1 MKKLICAVL
10 CVCFMILSVTA
21 AFAAESNLMVDGTWS
36 IRVPASPTPYERFA
50 ANKLQS
56 ALSEVFGVSVAS
68 SADASAPYIAVGS
81 AGALDVSDIADNGY
95 RIRAVDGCIHIN
107 GTGTRGLQVG
117 AYRFLEEF
125 CGRKVYTAQI
135 TELPK
140 AQSITVP
147 ADTDIRYEPY
157 FEYTET
163 DWRCGSSDIA
173 EFSMANGM
181 FGGMYRSL
189 SAEMGGT
196 IRYIGGFCHTMGS
209 LCETANYKDTHPEYL
224 ALHDGERTTD
234 QPCLMNPDVL
244 EIAKKN
250 VLKILRE
257 QHDPN
262 ASLQIVSVTQNDNY
276 HFCQCEACKAFEAAH
291 GGVQSATML
300 YFVNQIA
307 DVVKEAGYNNVAVDT
322 FAYQYTRQ
330 APTGI
335 VPRDNVIVR
344 LCTIE
349 CCFAHALDDPSC
361 SRNTALMQD
370 LRDWS
375 AICDRL
381 YIWDYTTNYAHTCL
395 VFPDFGVIQRNIQVF
410 YEHSVKGIYEEG
422 NYYMASCDA
431 EFGDLRLYMIAKCL
445 QNPYCDLDAEI
456 DGFLAAY
463 YGNGWKHI
471 RKAVDLY
478 TEKAGDKDGH
488 LMIYVGSK
496 QSLQL
501 KERDVSVLDRCWAD
515 AMREAETDTQKEH
528 IARSELS
535 WRFWKASRKKSE
547 FSLLNPNRYAEKEK
561 LFRDLQAFGV
571 TTLSEGGHND
581 YLDCICIKY
590 APADEWNDYEAG
602 ERGAETRVFFGRIL
616 EALMP
621 ILTLGGVYYK
631 LYQRIYQR

>member
-1 MKKLICAVL
+1 MKKLVCIGL

-21 AFAAESNLMVDGTWS
+21 AFAAETNLTVDATWS
-36 IRVPASPTPYERFA
+36 IRIPASPTSYETFA
-50 ANKLQS
+50 AGKLQS
-56 ALSEVFGVSVAS
+56 VLTEVFGASVTA
-68 SADASAPYIAVGS
+68 SADASEPYIAVGS
-81 AGALDVSDIADNGY
+81 AAETDISDVAANGY
-95 RIRAVDGCIHIN
+95 RIQVIDGNIHIG
-107 GTGTRGLQVG
+107 GTGTRGLQIG

-135 TELPK
+135 TVLPK
-140 AQSITVP
+140 AQSVIVP
-147 ADTDIRYEPY
+147 ADTDIVYAPF

-181 FGGMYRSL
+181 HGGSYRSL

-196 IRYIGGFCHTMGS
+196 IRYIGGFCHTMGA
-209 LCETANYKDTHPEYL
+209 LCETAKYKDSHPEYL
-224 ALHDGERTTD
+224 ALHNGERTTD

-244 EIAKKN
+244 EIAKQN
-250 VLKILRE
+250 VMKILRE

-262 ASLQIVSVTQNDNY
+262 ASLQIVSVTQNDNQNY
-276 HFCQCEACKAFEAAH
+276 CQCDACKAFEASH

-307 DVVKEAGYNNVAVDT
+307 DVVKDAGYDNVAIDT
-322 FAYQYTRQ
+322 FAYQYTRH

-375 AICDRL
+375 DICDRL

-410 YEHSVKGIYEEG
+410 YEHSVKGVYEEG

-445 QNPYCDLDAEI
+445 QDPYCDLDAEI

-501 KERDVSVLDRCWAD
+501 KDRDVAVLDRCWED
-515 AMREAETDTQKEH
+515 AMREAETDTHKEH

-547 FSLLNPNRYAEKEK
+547 FSLLNPDRFAEKEK
-561 LFRDLQAFGV
+561 LFADLQAFGV
-571 TTLSEGGHND
+571 TTLSEGGYKD

-590 APADEWNDYEAG
+590 APADEWNSYEAG

-616 EALMP
+616 EKLMP
-621 ILTLGGVYYK
+621 LLTLGGVYYK
-631 LYQRIYQR
+631 LYQRIYQK